1 MVKIDSIYDVL
12 KPKSLQFYI
21 QNNNATG
28 NIQKYRK
35 VFDENEIAYLFV
47 DFIFYNKLFD
57 EEEWQAGFT
66 FNAFKLMGGNK
77 VAITTDTIS
86 LNVTSDLSTGIAS
99 TSWGQEEK
107 GATWD
112 KGKYLWEVYYKD
124 ELLWKDEFYVE
135 SFGDV
140 TRDSNPYFDF
150 LNLTVF
156 EAGSKIPPIEDRNYY
171 TRFQSNVT
179 RFVFTEFEFQNLHPG
194 EQWKGEFT
202 FNYYNDVKE
211 LIGQVRKIETVTT
224 LNKNNTC
231 TVFGG
236 VGSETEITWQNDIY
250 TVEVIFMGNF
260 IASVQFEVGDTPNK
274 TKLIVDAPK
283 KNNGNSLLYSGNF
296 KKVEKEIF
304 KEIDSL
310 IGLSG
315 IKKKLHEYY
324 YYVKYLKLRNEK
336 GIKSEEKINL
346 NFVFTGN
353 PGTGKTTVAKLLGRI
368 FKELGLLKK
377 NMVYE
382 VDRGDLVGRYVG
394 ETAPQTKEVINKA
407 RGGILFIDEAYALW
421 RGAEDT
427 KDFGREAIEV
437 LVKELSDGPGN
448 IAVIVAGYPKEMKG
462 FLESNPG
469 LKSRFN
475 VWYEFPDYL
484 PEELLSIAKLNAKKK
499 SLAISAAAEKPLH
512 KIIVDAYRKRD
523 RTFGN
528 ARFVTTIIDQSQ
540 MNLGLRVMRCG
551 DMKSLTRSDIST
563 IQKVDIDALI
573 ANMEKVYPDFPIDEA
588 LLKKSLNE
596 LNELTGLEKVKTEV
610 REMVKLVRFYKES
623 KKDVLNSF
631 SLHNVFIGNPGT
643 GKTTVA
649 RIMANIYKALGL
661 LERGHL
667 VECGKDTL
675 VAGFVGQTAIKTS
688 EKINDALG
696 GVLFI
701 DEAYALSSSSSGD
714 FGAEAIEVILKA
726 MEDNR
731 GKFSLITAGYV
742 DEMND
747 FLDSNPGLKSRFDN
761 FIYFDDYTVDELF
774 EIAKGMFSSKNV
786 KLANEAEDELKQ
798 IIEFR
803 FKRKDK
809 FFGNARF
816 IRRLTDRIIHN
827 QNLRL
832 SDLPKK
838 DRTTESLSLIV
849 EDDIASLVID
859 EEFYPAKKRK
869 FGF

>member
-1 MVKIDSIYDVL
+1 MIEIDSIHGVL
-12 KPKSLQFYI
+12 KPNSLQFYI
-21 QNNNATG
+21 QNNKATE
-28 NIQKYRK
+28 NVQRYRK
-35 VFDENEIAYLFV
+35 VFDENEISYLYV

-57 EEEWQAGFT
+57 EEDWQADFT
-66 FNAFKLMGGNK
+66 FNAFKLIGEDK
-77 VAITTDTIS
+77 LAITTDKIS
-86 LNVTSDLSTGIAS
+86 LKVSSDSSTGIAT
-99 TSWGQEEK
+99 TSWGQDEK
-107 GATWD
+107 GACWD
-112 KGKYLWEVYYKD
+112 KGKYLWEVYYKK

-140 TRDSNPYFDF
+140 TRENNPYFDF

-156 EAGSKIPPIEDRNYY
+156 EAVSKIPPAEDRNYY
-171 TRFQSNVT
+171 TRFQANAT
-179 RFVFTEFEFQNLHPG
+179 RWIYAEFEFQNLHP
-194 EQWKGEFT
+194 EEVWKGEFT
-202 FNYYNDVKE
+202 FNFYNNVKE
-211 LIGQVRKIETVTT
+211 RVGQVRKIETVTT

-236 VGSETEITWQNDIY
+236 IGSDTEITWQNDIY
-250 TVEVIFMGNF
+250 TIEVIFMGVF

-283 KNNGNSLLYSGNF
+283 KNEGNALLYSSNF
-296 KKVEKEIF
+296 KKAEKEIF
-304 KEIDSL
+304 AEIDSL
-310 IGLSG
+310 VGLTS

-368 FKELGLLKK
+368 FKELGLLEK

-382 VDRGDLVGRYVG
+382 VDRGDLVGRYIG

-421 RGAEDT
+421 RSENDP

-437 LVKELSDGPGN
+437 LIKELSDGPGN
-448 IAVIVAGYPKEMKG
+448 IAIIVAGYPKEMKE
-462 FLESNPG
+462 FIESNPG

-475 VWYEFPDYL
+475 IWYEFPDYQ
-484 PEELLSIAKLNAKKK
+484 PDELLSIAKLNAKKK
-499 SLAISAAAEKPLH
+499 SLTISSDAEKPLY
-512 KIIVDAYRKRD
+512 KMIVDAYRKRD
-523 RTFGN
+523 KTFGN
-528 ARFVTTIIDQSQ
+528 ARFVSTLIEQAQ
-540 MNLGLRVMRCG
+540 MNLGLRVMKSG
-551 DMKSLTRSDIST
+551 NLKSLTKKDISA

-596 LNELTGLEKVKTEV
+596 FDELTGLEKVKTEV

-675 VAGFVGQTAIKTS
+675 VAGYVGQTAIKTS
-688 EKINDALG
+688 EKINEAMG

-701 DEAYALSSSSSGD
+701 DEAYALSSSNSGD
-714 FGAEAIEVILKA
+714 FGAEAVEVILKA

-761 FIYFDDYTVDELF
+761 FIHFDDYTIDELF
-774 EIAKGMFSSKNV
+774 EIAIGMLTSKDL
-786 KLANEAEDELKQ
+786 KLEQEAEDELKQ

-816 IRRLTDRIIHN
+816 IRRLTDKIIRN

-838 DRTTESLSLIV
+838 ERTAEVLSLIV
-849 EDDIASLVID
+849 EDDIASLVKNED
-859 EEFYPAKKRK
+859 FYPAKKRK